1 MYPLILYNIITK
13 KILVYN
19 HNMDNSEQYSCITEK
34 GNDTVLIIRLTPNSS
49 KNEYCEITNEFLK
62 VKVTAQPIENKANK
76 ALIEFLSDSLNLPKT
91 RFSLIS
97 GDKSKLKRILIKDTK
112 KEDILSKILFVLKSN

>member
-1 MYPLILYNIITK
+1 MEI
-13 KILVYN
+13 
-19 HNMDNSEQYSCITEK
+19 SEQYSCITEK
-34 GNDTVLIIRLTPNSS
+34 GNDTVLTIRLTPNSS
-49 KNEYCEITNEFLK
+49 KNEYCEINNEFLK
-62 VKVTAQPIENKANK
+62 VKVSAQPIENKANK

>member
-1 MYPLILYNIITK
+1 MEK
-13 KILVYN
+13 
-19 HNMDNSEQYSCITEK
+19 SAQYSCITEK
-34 GNDTVLIIRLTPNSS
+34 NNDTIITIRLTPNSS

-62 VKVTAQPIENKANK
+62 VKVSAQPIENKANK
-76 ALIEFLSDSLNLPKT
+76 ALVEFLSDSLNLPKT

-112 KEDILSKILFVLKSN
+112 KEDIISKILFVLKSN

>member
-1 MYPLILYNIITK
+1 
-13 KILVYN
+13 
-19 HNMDNSEQYSCITEK
+19 MDNSAQYTCITKK
-34 GNDTVLIIRLTPNSS
+34 GNDTVLTIRLTPNSS
-49 KNEYCEITNEFLK
+49 KNEYCEINNEFLK
-62 VKVTAQPIENKANK
+62 VKVSAQPIENKANK

>member
-1 MYPLILYNIITK
+1 
-13 KILVYN
+13 
-19 HNMDNSEQYSCITEK
+19 MDNSEQYSCITEK
-34 GNDTVLIIRLTPNSS
+34 GNDTVLTIRLTPNSS

>member
-1 MYPLILYNIITK
+1 
-13 KILVYN
+13 
-19 HNMDNSEQYSCITEK
+19 MDNSAQYTCITEK
-34 GNDTVLIIRLTPNSS
+34 GNDTVLTIRLTPNSS
-49 KNEYCEITNEFLK
+49 KNEYCEINNEFLK
-62 VKVTAQPIENKANK
+62 VKVSAQPIENKANK